1 MRDFEFLEPASVHEA
16 SRMLA
21 DLGDDCRAI
30 AGGTALMLGMRQ
42 RMLTPTHLVSLGQ
55 LHELRQISFDAQSG
69 LTIGALALH
78 HDIARSTIVQA
89 HVPLLA
95 SMASRLANPQ
105 VRNQG
110 TLGGNLCYADPATD
124 PPGCLMALNAQVVL
138 QSASGERV
146 LGIAD
151 FLIDYYT
158 TALEPE
164 ELLTHIRIP
173 PLAAGSTGLYTRF
186 LRTPAEHRP
195 LASIA
200 LVAKRSGAVCIGAR
214 LAVGASTAVALR
226 IPRAEAF
233 MNGKTITPDVALEA
247 AEIVAADIDP
257 ISDARGNADYR
268 RDMVRIVARRTICQL
283 FELPQT

>member
-1 MRDFEFLEPASVHEA
+1 MRDFEFLEPASVDEA

-42 RMLTPTHLVSLGQ
+42 RMLTPQHLVSLAH
-55 LHELRQISFDAQSG
+55 LHELRQISFDAQRG

-78 HDIARSTIVQA
+78 HDVARSALVQA
-89 HVPLLA
+89 HAPLLA

-146 LGIAD
+146 LGMED

-158 TALEPE
+158 TALALDEV
-164 ELLTHIRIP
+164 LTYIRIP
-173 PLAAGSTGLYTRF
+173 PLASNTSGLYTRF

-200 LVAKRSGAVCIGAR
+200 LVVQRSGTICTDAR

-233 MNGKTITPDVALEA
+233 MNGKTITPDVARET
-247 AEIVAADIDP
+247 AEIVATDIDP
-257 ISDARGNADYR
+257 ISDARGDANYR
-268 RDMVRIVARRTICQL
+268 RDMVRIVARRTICEL
-283 FELPQT
+283 FELPNV